1 VRQISGL
8 FFYYI
13 AAEDPNLFLP
23 MRKRQK
29 LSDSKPQA
37 TWITV
42 GTIGLFFFIFGFVT
56 WLNGILIPYLK
67 ISCELNHFESYLVAF
82 AFYVAYVIMAIPS
95 SWVLKRTGLKK
106 GMMYGLFIMAA
117 GALFFIP
124 AAFTRTYFLFLSG
137 LFIMGTGL
145 AIMQTAANPYI
156 TILGPIESA
165 AQRISIMG
173 ICNKS
178 AGVIATFLFGVMALS
193 DGDALLAHL
202 RTLDDLQRAIA
213 LDELASRVIIPYLG
227 MAAILVV
234 IGILIKLSGLPEID
248 PNVQNSAEDD
258 VYYASRTS
266 IFQFPFLL
274 LGVIAIFCDVGL
286 EIVAGDTIISYG
298 LSQGIPISIAKHF
311 TSMTMMASI
320 LGYTLGV
327 IAIPRFISQ
336 STALR
341 ICAVLGII
349 LTIAAIASPRLISV
363 VFVALLGMANSLIWP
378 SVWPLAIEGLG
389 RFTRI
394 GSSLLIMGN
403 LGGALVPLLYGRL
416 ADVINPQQAYLIV
429 IPCYL
434 FILYYAMA
442 GHKIGKRV
450 KVVPEPV

>member
-1 VRQISGL
+1 MKPI
-8 FFYYI
+8 
-13 AAEDPNLFLP
+13 
-23 MRKRQK
+23 
-29 LSDSKPQA
+29 LSAGKTQA

-82 AFYVAYVIMAIPS
+82 SFYVAYVIMAIPS
-95 SWVLKRTGLKK
+95 SRILKRTGLKK
-106 GMMYGLFIMAA
+106 GMMTGLFIMAA

-124 AAFTRTYFLFLSG
+124 AAYTRTYFLF

-165 AQRISIMG
+165 ARRISIMG

-202 RTLDDLQRAIA
+202 RTLDDMQRAIA
-213 LDELASRVIIPYLG
+213 LDELASRVIFPYLG
-227 MAAILVV
+227 MAFILAL
-234 IGILIKLSGLPEID
+234 IGILINISRLPDLD
-248 PNVQNSAEDD
+248 PNVENVTENGAS
-258 VYYASRTS
+258 YGSRTS

-274 LGVIAIFCDVGL
+274 LGVVAIFCDVGL

-298 LSQGIPISIAKHF
+298 LSLGIPVSVARHF

-320 LGYTLGV
+320 LGYTLG
-327 IAIPRFISQ
+327 IIFIPRFISQ

-341 ICAVLGII
+341 LCAILGII
-349 LTIAAIASPRLISV
+349 LTVAATASPRMISV
-363 VFVALLGMANSLIWP
+363 VFIALLGMANSLIWP
-378 SVWPLAIEGLG
+378 VVWPLAIEGLG

-403 LGGALVPLLYGRL
+403 LGGALLPLLYGRL
-416 ADVINPQQAYLIV
+416 ADIVNPQQAYLVV
-429 IPCYL
+429 IPCYF
-434 FILYYAMA
+434 FILYYAVA
-442 GHKIGKRV
+442 GHKVGKV
-450 KVVPEPV
+450 EI

>member
-1 VRQISGL
+1 MKPI
-8 FFYYI
+8 
-13 AAEDPNLFLP
+13 
-23 MRKRQK
+23 
-29 LSDSKPQA
+29 LSAGKTQA

-82 AFYVAYVIMAIPS
+82 SFYVAYVIMAIPS
-95 SWVLKRTGLKK
+95 SRILKRTGLKK
-106 GMMYGLFIMAA
+106 GMMTGLFIMAA

-124 AAFTRTYFLFLSG
+124 AAYTRTYFLFLSG

-165 AQRISIMG
+165 ARRISIMG

-202 RTLDDLQRAIA
+202 RTLDDMQRAIA

-227 MAAILVV
+227 MAFILAL
-234 IGILIKLSGLPEID
+234 IGILINISRLPDLD
-248 PNVQNSAEDD
+248 PNVENVTVNGAS
-258 VYYASRTS
+258 YGSRTS

-274 LGVIAIFCDVGL
+274 LGVVAIFCDVGL

-298 LSQGIPISIAKHF
+298 LSLGIPVSVARHF

-320 LGYTLGV
+320 LGYTLG
-327 IAIPRFISQ
+327 IILIPRFISQ

-341 ICAVLGII
+341 LCAILGLI
-349 LTIAAIASPRLISV
+349 LTVAALASPRMISV
-363 VFVALLGMANSLIWP
+363 VFIALLGMANSLIWP
-378 SVWPLAIEGLG
+378 VVWPLAIEGLG

-403 LGGALVPLLYGRL
+403 LGGALLPLLYGRL
-416 ADVINPQQAYLIV
+416 ADIINPQQAYLVV
-429 IPCYL
+429 IPCYF
-434 FILYYAMA
+434 FILYYAVA
-442 GHKIGKRV
+442 GHKVGKV
-450 KVVPEPV
+450 EI

>member
-1 VRQISGL
+1 
-8 FFYYI
+8 
-13 AAEDPNLFLP
+13 
-23 MRKRQK
+23 MRKKQNS
-29 LSDSKPQA
+29 SDRKPQA

-82 AFYVAYVIMAIPS
+82 AFYVAYVIMAVPS

-106 GMMYGLFIMAA
+106 GMMFGLFIMAA
-117 GALFFIP
+117 GALLFIP
-124 AAFTRTYFLFLSG
+124 AAVTRTYFLFLSG

-145 AIMQTAANPYI
+145 AILQTAANPYI

-202 RTLDDLQRAIA
+202 KTLDEMQRATA
-213 LDELASRVIIPYLG
+213 LDELASRVVIPYLG
-227 MAAILVV
+227 MAAILAI
-234 IGILIKLSGLPEID
+234 IGILVKISRLPEVD
-248 PNVQNSAEDD
+248 PNEQNSMEDD
-258 VYYASRTS
+258 AYYGSRTS
-266 IFQFPFLL
+266 IFQFPFLM

-286 EIVAGDTIISYG
+286 EIIAGDTIISYG
-298 LSQGIPISIAKHF
+298 LSQGIPVSIAKHF
-311 TSMTMMASI
+311 TSLTMIASI

-327 IAIPRFISQ
+327 IAIPRYITQ

-341 ICAVLGII
+341 TCAILGII
-349 LTIAAIASPRLISV
+349 LTVAATTTPRMISV
-363 VFVALLGMANSLIWP
+363 AFIALLGMANSLIWP

-403 LGGALVPLLYGRL
+403 LGGALLPLLYGRL
-416 ADVINPQQAYLIV
+416 ADIIDPQQAYLVV
-429 IPCYL
+429 IPCYF
-434 FILYYAMA
+434 FILYYAVT
-442 GHKIGKRV
+442 GHKVGKRKKAV
-450 KVVPEPV
+450 SEPA